1 MSNRFAILGAA
12 AVLALS
18 VFVTV
23 AAFRHND
30 ANIAQ
35 AKAVSNNNSTVV
47 VSALSTLETSPQVV
61 DRVNAARTVAATSA
75 PINAQD
81 IQRLRN
87 RLLSDTTPQ
96 VRSAIASSLERVAT
110 TQNQGNIWVGPN
122 EDQMVQALHS
132 AYHNETDVLVKV
144 SIIHALAAFNHPD
157 AQFIVEEASQSADPA
172 LSAAARDAHQ
182 QMINRRILH
191 TASTPNFR
199 QPLK

>member
-18 VFVTV
+18 VFVCV

-61 DRVNAARTVAATSA
+61 DRVNAARTVATSA
-75 PINAQD
+75 SINAQD
-81 IQRLRN
+81 IQRLSH

-96 VRSAIASSLERVAT
+96 VRSAIASSLEKVAT

-157 AQFIVEEASQSADPA
+157 AQFIVEEASQSTDPA
-172 LSAAARDAHQ
+172 LAAAARDAHQ

-191 TASTPNFR
+191 TASTPDFR